1 MYDISELKVGDIM
14 VCGSEPTRQ
23 LFYIHNIHI
32 AQDKITTSGVYESAR
47 YTLFEKSNIWS
58 FDRKAIEEE
67 ERMFYE
73 LIIRN
78 GFEFNLN
85 TGVTRNLRR

>member
-14 VCGSEPTRQ
+14 VCGREPTRQ

-32 AQDKITTSGVYESAR
+32 APDRITTSGVNENLRCSC
-47 YTLFEKSNIWS
+47 FEKSTIWS
-58 FDRKAIEEE
+58 FDRKATEYE

-73 LIIRN
+73 LIDRN
-78 GFEFNLN
+78 GFKFNLN
-85 TGVTRNLRR
+85 TGVKIC

>member
-14 VCGSEPTRQ
+14 VCGREPNRQ

-32 AQDKITTSGVYESAR
+32 AQDKITTSGVYESER
-47 YTLFEKSNIWS
+47 YTFFEKSTIWS
-58 FDRKAIEEE
+58 FDRKATEEE

-73 LIIRN
+73 LIVRN
-78 GFEFNLN
+78 RFDFNLN
-85 TGVTRNLRR
+85 TGVTRNLI